1 MEFRHL
7 RYFLVL
13 AEELHF
19 GKAARRLSI
28 SQPPLSLNIQQLET
42 SIGARLFTRNS
53 KQVALTAAGLAF
65 VPAARALIDQAEQ
78 AARHARDVGQGM
90 AGSLTIGF
98 AGTMLYSGLPRIL
111 ERFQV
116 RHPLLRLMLK
126 ELSSSEQLIELA
138 HDRLDIGFVHTTR
151 VPAELS
157 QILVSS
163 QAFVVCLPAG
173 HALAQQKSLSL
184 QALQGEPF
192 AVVSRTV
199 SPDYHERILVICTEA
214 GFYPEIR
221 YELRHWL
228 SVVSLVSQGMGVALV
243 PAALSQSAMA
253 GTAFV
258 PLDMVTTPYDTHCL
272 WKTSRDN
279 PALAAFVDAV
289 RAAHGPRTGNEAA
302 APGKSPNPAK
312 VSEATATATG
322 TGTGPAS
329 PSLPSAKEFIL

>member
-19 GKAARRLSI
+19 GRAARRLSM
-28 SQPPLSLNIQQLET
+28 SQPPLSLNIQQLEA
-42 SIGARLFTRNS
+42 SIGAQLFTRNS

-65 VPAARALIDQAEQ
+65 VPAARALLEQ
-78 AARHARDVGQGM
+78 AAQAASHARDVGQGM
-90 AGSLTIGF
+90 AGSLSIGF
-98 AGTMLYSGLPRIL
+98 AGTILYSGLPEIL
-111 ERFQV
+111 EAFQA
-116 RHPLLRLMLK
+116 RHPLLRLMLR

-151 VPAELS
+151 VPPELS

-163 QAFVVCLPAG
+163 QAFVGCLPAA
-173 HALAQQKSLSL
+173 HSLAGERLLSL
-184 QALQGEPF
+184 RALQGEPF
-192 AVVSRTV
+192 AVVSRAV
-199 SPDYHERILVICTEA
+199 SPDYHERILAICTEA

-243 PAALSQSAMA
+243 PAALSQSALA
-253 GTAFV
+253 GASFV
-258 PLDMVTTPYDTHCL
+258 PLDLGTTPYDTHCL

-279 PALAAFVDAV
+279 AALAAFVQAV
-289 RAAHGPRTGNEAA
+289 RAAGDGQNH
-302 APGKSPNPAK
+302 
-312 VSEATATATG
+312 
-322 TGTGPAS
+322 
-329 PSLPSAKEFIL
+329 

>member
-19 GKAARRLSI
+19 GRAARRLSI
-28 SQPPLSLNIQQLET
+28 SQPPLSLNIQQLEA
-42 SIGARLFTRNS
+42 SIGAKLFTRNS

-65 VPAARALIDQAEQ
+65 VPDARALIDQAAQ
-78 AARHARDVGQGM
+78 AASHARDVGQGM
-90 AGSLTIGF
+90 AGSLAIGF
-98 AGTMLYSGLPRIL
+98 AGTMLYSGLPAIL
-111 ERFQV
+111 ENFQAK
-116 RHPLLRLMLK
+116 HPLLRLTLK
-126 ELSSSEQLIELA
+126 ELSSSEQLMELA
-138 HDRLDIGFVHTTR
+138 LDRLDIGFVHTTR

-157 QILVSS
+157 QIRVSS
-163 QAFVVCLPAG
+163 QAFVACLPSS
-173 HALAQQKSLSL
+173 HALAQQKSLSLSL

-199 SPDYHERILVICTEA
+199 SPDYHDRIIAICLEA

-228 SVVSLVSQGMGVALV
+228 SVVSLVSQGMGAALV

-258 PLDMVTTPYDTHCL
+258 PLDTPTTPYDTHCL
-272 WKTSRDN
+272 WKTSRDH
-279 PALAAFVDAV
+279 PALTAFVEAV
-289 RAAHGPRTGNEAA
+289 RAAHEA
-302 APGKSPNPAK
+302 
-312 VSEATATATG
+312 
-322 TGTGPAS
+322 
-329 PSLPSAKEFIL
+329 